1 MSFDYSNYET
11 NEAYG
16 LELRLLVLRAYDAFW
31 TKNELGYDKN
41 GKIIRTDIKRKR
53 PDHSFENTN
62 DLLFKKDKWVKNT

>member
-16 LELRLLVLRAYDAFW
+16 LELRLLVLRAYDTFW

-41 GKIIRTDIKRKR
+41 GKIIRTNILGKA
-53 PDHSFENTN
+53 
-62 DLLFKKDKWVKNT
+62 